1 LSTPRKTARSYGLD
15 PSKCGPVWGLSLGA
29 RYGTNEGNTVA
40 TTISATGANQGQV
53 TARSVFENEDD
64 LFSYRAGLVFK
75 PVENGTVYLSYANSK
90 TPSKASVNGA
100 CTIATCAVDP
110 ETAVNIEIGTK
121 WNVLDERLMLS
132 AALFR
137 NDRTNYK
144 VADPANPNNPT
155 GLQQLDGQARVD
167 GVALGLAG
175 NITREWSIFA
185 NYTYLDTYM
194 HSGLSDSAGRRHR
207 ARDRFHDR
215 RLCGR

>member
-1 LSTPRKTARSYGLD
+1 MDLHD
-15 PSKCGPVWGLSLGA
+15 PNNVYAGPVNYIRTGLTEGELENRALYLFDTLKFGPRWELSLGA
-29 RYGTNEGNTVA
+29 RYENNKGDTVA
-40 TTISATGANQGQV
+40 STVSGTGANIGQA
-53 TARSVFENEDD
+53 TARSVFENQDD

-100 CTIATCAVDP
+100 CTIATCSVDP

-121 WNVLDERLMLS
+121 WNVLNERLMLS

-155 GLQQLDGQARVD
+155 GLQQLDGQAHVD
-167 GVALGLAG
+167 GWRWAWPA
-175 NITREWSIFA
+175 TSPA
-185 NYTYLDTYM
+185 
-194 HSGLSDSAGRRHR
+194 SGRSSPTTPTWT
-207 ARDRFHDR
+207 AR
-215 RLCGR
+215 C